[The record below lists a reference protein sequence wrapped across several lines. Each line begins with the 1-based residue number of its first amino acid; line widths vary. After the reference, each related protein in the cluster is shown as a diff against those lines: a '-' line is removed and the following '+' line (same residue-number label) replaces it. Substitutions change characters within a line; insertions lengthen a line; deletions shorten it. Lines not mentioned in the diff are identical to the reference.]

1 MKWKPILTEI
11 GILLG
16 IFILALAFSLLFTST
31 LFGNAALDI
40 NMHDTY
46 FVGKFSWWIVTFP
59 PFFVL
64 VLLIYLIRAIAGHF
78 SNRMVNIAL
87 TAGMFFNVL
96 VLLRVYKSFLV
107 IENMIRSSAS
117 GSITLYPPLSAL
129 KDVQK
134 PIKHLQDSEPFSHV
148 IFIILIV
155 FLVLLVVSA
164 ILTGKNW
171 NINKHELQK
180 P

>member
-1 MKWKPILTEI
+1 MKWKPILIEL

-16 IFILALAFSLLFTST
+16 IFILALVFSLLFTGT

-64 VLLIYLIRAIAGHF
+64 VLLIYLIRAVVGHF
-78 SNRMVNIAL
+78 SNSIVNIAV
-87 TAGMFFNVL
+87 TSGIFFNVL

-107 IENMIRSSAS
+107 IENRIRSSA
-117 GSITLYPPLSAL
+117 IVTLYPPLSAL
-129 KDVQK
+129 NDVQK
-134 PIKHLQDSEPFSHV
+134 PVKDFRDSEPFSHV
-148 IFIILIV
+148 IFVILIV

-164 ILTGKNW
+164 VITGKNW
-171 NINKHELQK
+171 NINKHEQSEA
-180 P
+180 